1 MEHNRQITQGVHVLN
16 ATTPPGAQYNRW
28 RRCLG
33 PQIPGD
39 DAAAK
44 IAPKFNSGEIRA
56 KARWRRSAGTWQP
69 ATRTRIDESRRPGD
83 RPFKFLVVVG
93 SIWRPDRL
101 ERGPSGAHI
110 ERMNTAIPRVMYFTW
125 DQAVVMMRGD
135 SMGDTLRRG
144 DFALIDTTQTE
155 IAGGGVFAILE
166 ENRSL
171 IIYQVEASG
180 PGRIRCTPR
189 DRQNI
194 SASGGESGIPPL
206 GRHHR
211 LFRLAIRPD
220 SGSGLA

>member
-1 MEHNRQITQGVHVLN
+1 MDQNLKDSIKEFTCSSSPDPKTQLNIGLFSLSARRQTASQ
-16 ATTPPGAQYNRW
+16 
-28 RRCLG
+28 
-33 PQIPGD
+33 
-39 DAAAK
+39 
-44 IAPKFNSGEIRA
+44 IAPLTG
-56 KARWRRSAGTWQP
+56 
-69 ATRTRIDESRRPGD
+69 
-83 RPFKFLVVVG
+83 
-93 SIWRPDRL
+93 
-101 ERGPSGAHI
+101 
-110 ERMNTAIPRVMYFTW
+110 

-211 LFRLAIRPD
+211 LFRLAIRPG